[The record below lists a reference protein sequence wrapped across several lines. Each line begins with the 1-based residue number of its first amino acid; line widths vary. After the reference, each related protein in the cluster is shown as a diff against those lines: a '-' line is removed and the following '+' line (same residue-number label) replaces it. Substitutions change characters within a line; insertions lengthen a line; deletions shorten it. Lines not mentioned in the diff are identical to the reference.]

1 MVSEEGM
8 DLCFYHAAMLFG
20 AKKKKSV
27 FFYYCV
33 DQSAIATIEE
43 ILFKKMFSL

>member
-1 MVSEEGM
+1 
-8 DLCFYHAAMLFG
+8 MLFG
-20 AKKKKSV
+20 AKKCV

-43 ILFKKMFSL
+43 ILLKSIFLFNCTVINNVNY